1 MIAQIYQSMAEI
13 AVSTPN
19 LIHSVEMVF
28 NISREDTDHFWSA
41 KQNEAERQI
50 LFNEWETDTKTKSR
64 YTKTFYGISFVIQF
78 WHE

>member
-28 NISREDTDHFWSA
+28 NINKEDTDHFWIA
-41 KQNEAERQI
+41 KQNEAERRI
-50 LFNEWETDTKTKSR
+50 IFNEWESDTRSR

-78 WHE
+78 WDE